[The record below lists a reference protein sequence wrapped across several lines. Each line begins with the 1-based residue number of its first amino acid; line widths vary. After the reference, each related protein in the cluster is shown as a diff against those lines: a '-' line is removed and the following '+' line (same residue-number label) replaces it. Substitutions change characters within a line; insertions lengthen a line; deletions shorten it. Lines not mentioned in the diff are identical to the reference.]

1 MAKRTFRK
9 RMPRRGET
17 GLLMMI
23 RTVGL
28 VTIASM
34 FLAVTTAWSA
44 YDLSAQRIGA
54 SIDSAISKLNLS

>member
-1 MAKRTFRK
+1 MAKRTFRR

-17 GLLMMI
+17 GLLVMI
-23 RTVGL
+23 RTIGL
-28 VTIASM
+28 ITIASM
-34 FLAVTTAWSA
+34 FLAVTTAWSD